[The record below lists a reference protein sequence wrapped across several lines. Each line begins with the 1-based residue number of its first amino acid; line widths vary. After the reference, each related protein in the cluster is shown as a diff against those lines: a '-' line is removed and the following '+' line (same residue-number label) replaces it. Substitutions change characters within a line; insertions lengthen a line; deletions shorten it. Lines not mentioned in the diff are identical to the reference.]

1 MYTAIMVAL
10 TVSLIGTVI
19 SFLVATLIKGIFLSI
34 KFRRNMGPKLPQHNG
49 PACVAN
55 KF

>member
-34 KFRRNMGPKLPQHNG
+34 KLRRNMRPKLSQQSG
-49 PACVAN
+49 TACIAT
-55 KF
+55 KL